1 VQEFEVR
8 ESRGVDRY
16 HWERD
21 SIRGPGISAFRV
33 KAIGNL
39 AVEIARREVPRNFV
53 DRGDH
58 KSGDVAG
65 DLGTSGLGS

>member
-1 VQEFEVR
+1 M
-8 ESRGVDRY
+8 
-16 HWERD
+16 
-21 SIRGPGISAFRV
+21 AFRV